1 VIGHRRVQSRRW
13 AAVVGRY
20 RPLARGARGVK
31 PAAPPATGACPL
43 ERAPAATGAHAAA
56 EAIGAGVGQAANRP
70 PVAARCRTEAEAVRV
85 TQHTGHRRTRH
96 GPAARRWDGATDI
109 GIPVVTLVAGIWPQ
123 TDDSAVL
130 AQFTGE
136 SRSSKRSPRP
146 KNPPISARGCWR
158 NAGNPGNNGIRSDIW
173 GRWRRRRPNRKILG
187 RLTEWPVRAAIRMPT
202 LAGVPSM
209 SLRLCVAI
217 GIEALTGQPAPF

>member
-1 VIGHRRVQSRRW
+1 LNRAGGRLSSGDIDRR
-13 AAVVGRY
+13 
-20 RPLARGARGVK
+20 LGARGVK

-70 PVAARCRTEAEAVRV
+70 PVGARCRTEAEAVRV

-146 KNPPISARGCWR
+146 KIHRSAH
-158 NAGNPGNNGIRSDIW
+158 
-173 GRWRRRRPNRKILG
+173 
-187 RLTEWPVRAAIRMPT
+187 PVTGGTLAIQATTGFAAIFG
-202 LAGVPSM
+202 AGGVVGGLIAK
-209 SLRLCVAI
+209 SLE
-217 GIEALTGQPAPF
+217 G